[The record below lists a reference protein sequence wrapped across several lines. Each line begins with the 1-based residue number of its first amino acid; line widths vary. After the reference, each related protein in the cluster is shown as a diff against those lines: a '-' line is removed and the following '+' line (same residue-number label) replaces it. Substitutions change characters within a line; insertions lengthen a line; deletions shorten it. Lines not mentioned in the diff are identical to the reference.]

1 MGTRS
6 RRGATAALV
15 AFQPGRVPGCQ
26 TLTVSTLPP
35 RTRYHRMLGWHA
47 PQLRR
52 AVIVLAIFAVV
63 TVALL
68 PFVEWE
74 LAVLL
79 GWDAATLT
87 FLATVWPIILRADG
101 ARTRALA
108 TREDETKGTAAGLL
122 VGACAASLLG
132 VGFALGLAGTRR
144 GTEQV
149 ALIAVAVATVTLSWI
164 TMNTVY
170 TLRYTH
176 LEYRGRAVGVDFGGS
191 GETTPDYR
199 DFAYLAFTVGMTY
212 QVSDTN
218 IRDRRVRRTVLTHAG
233 FSYVFGVVIVAGA
246 INLIAGLVT

>member
-1 MGTRS
+1 M
-6 RRGATAALV
+6 A
-15 AFQPGRVPGCQ
+15 CQ
-26 TLTVSTLPP
+26 TREVTTLPP

-52 AVIVLAIFAVV
+52 AVIVLVLGVV
-63 TVALL
+63 IAGALR
-68 PFVEWE
+68 PFVVWE
-74 LAVLL
+74 LAVLV

-87 FLATVWPIILRADG
+87 FLGTVWPIILKADG
-101 ARTRALA
+101 AKTQRLA
-108 TREDETKGTAAGLL
+108 TREDETKGTAAFIL
-122 VGACAASLLG
+122 VGTCAASLLG
-132 VGFALGLAGTRR
+132 VGFALGLAGREHGGR
-144 GTEQV
+144 QI

-176 LEYRGRAVGVDFGGS
+176 LDYRVRAEGVDFGGS
-191 GETTPDYR
+191 GEKTPDYR

-218 IRDRRVRRTVLTHAG
+218 LRDRRIRRTVLAHAG
-233 FSYVFGVVIVAGA
+233 LSYIFGVVIVAGA